1 MHRRNSRLHS
11 VAALTLGFCL
21 GTLAGCAGNEAT
33 RPAQSYAQLLA
44 ARDAADARGA
54 QDLSAMT
61 GQLLARVKREHDAYA
76 AGRSQKPPVLDVLVI
91 SGGGD
96 WGAFGA
102 GFLKGW
108 RQVPAGP
115 LALPQFDAVTGVS
128 TGALIAPFAFLGD
141 QASIDAVVNLYR
153 NPQHNLV
160 EPRSWYSLLRGASS
174 YAEVPGLE
182 QALRQALDQDRLRRI
197 VEGGEQGRVLAVNL
211 TDVDNQQMQFWNLMG
226 EARHALETGST
237 ERIEQVLLASSAIP
251 GVFPPR
257 EIDGVLY
264 VDGGLTGNILI
275 GGMQARSDH
284 DSFIERWLASYP
296 QTPLPKIRYWVIF
309 NNELRWPP
317 AAVPKKLSAVLSA
330 SMTASTRSATINC
343 MRMLVLQAQIA
354 RLRDHADAEVRIVA
368 VPNDWVAPKPGTFV
382 AESMNA
388 LADLGEKMGADP
400 GSWQSFLA
408 EEQ

>member
-1 MHRRNSRLHS
+1 MHSRLRR
-11 VAALTLGFCL
+11 VAALTVALCL
-21 GTLAGCAGNEAT
+21 GTLAGCASNEPT
-33 RPAQSYAQLLA
+33 RPAQSNAQLLA
-44 ARDAADARGA
+44 AREAADARSA

-61 GQLLARVKREHDAYA
+61 GQLLARLKREHDDYA
-76 AGRSQKPPVLDVLVI
+76 GGRSQRPPVLDVLVI

-141 QASIDAVVNLYR
+141 EASINAVVNLYR
-153 NPQHNLV
+153 NPQHNLM
-160 EPRSWYSLLRGASS
+160 EPRSGYALLRGASS

-182 QALRQALDQDRLRRI
+182 QALREALDQDRLRRI

-211 TDVDNQQMQFWNLMG
+211 TDIDSQQMQFWNLIG
-226 EARHALETGST
+226 EARHAVETGST

-275 GGMQARSDH
+275 GGVQARTDH
-284 DSFIERWLASYP
+284 DSFIERWLAS
-296 QTPLPKIRYWVIF
+296 
-309 NNELRWPP
+309 
-317 AAVPKKLSAVLSA
+317 
-330 SMTASTRSATINC
+330 
-343 MRMLVLQAQIA
+343 
-354 RLRDHADAEVRIVA
+354 
-368 VPNDWVAPKPGTFV
+368 
-382 AESMNA
+382 
-388 LADLGEKMGADP
+388 
-400 GSWQSFLA
+400 
-408 EEQ
+408 